1 MRESG
6 YIPGF
11 DWVRIIGSI
20 LVAMTHC
27 GVFMYFYNNT
37 SQLYQ
42 LFSILIPVFF
52 IMSGY
57 LRERS
62 FSRKA
67 VYSQVLK
74 YGTIYLAVN
83 SLAVIYVHINAFVH
97 FGEFSWTGLIVNMF
111 KGFVC
116 RCEDAYQLWFIPALL
131 YPMLLNAFL
140 DKKGRRIVIVISAAL
155 IIATEMIG
163 NEALNGEIDNFLAS
177 LPLIG
182 KIFYA
187 YELLG
192 MWRHLLIG
200 TLYTT
205 IGFDI
210 DSWRL
215 KPLPL
220 ILSAI
225 PVAFLEFHTGHIVIS
240 PFLLSLT
247 LFLVVKKLP
256 GHFMYPYHA
265 EISLFSGMMYFLHI
279 FEYIFIKRFITNSIP
294 LTVLLIIVFNLV
306 VTVVVFHFI
315 NKGKERGTTA
325 KVY

>member
-1 MRESG
+1 MRESS

-27 GVFMYFYNNT
+27 GVFMYFYNNAL
-37 SQLYQ
+37 QYYQ
-42 LFSILIPVFF
+42 LFSILIPVFY

-83 SLAVIYVHINAFVH
+83 SLAVIYTHINAFVQ
-97 FGEFSWTGLIVNMF
+97 FGEFSWTGLIVNLF
-111 KGFVC
+111 KGLVC
-116 RCEDAYQLWFIPALL
+116 SSDYAYQLWFIPALL

-140 DKKGRRIVIVISAAL
+140 DKKGRRIVIALSAAL
-155 IIATEMIG
+155 IIAKEIIG
-163 NEALNGEIDNFLAS
+163 NDVLEGSIDTVLSS

-182 KIFYA
+182 KIFYTH
-187 YELLG
+187 ELSR

-210 DSWRL
+210 DSWKL

-240 PFLLSLT
+240 PLLLSLA
-247 LFLVVKKLP
+247 LFLVVKKVP

-279 FEYIFIKRFITNSIP
+279 FEYLFIKGFITDSIP
-294 LTVLLIIVFNLV
+294 LTVLLIIAFNLV
-306 VTVVVFHFI
+306 ITVVVFHFI
-315 NKGKERGTTA
+315 NKGKERGKTA

>member
-57 LRERS
+57 LRKRS

-74 YGTIYLAVN
+74 YGTIYLAIN
-83 SLAVIYVHINAFVH
+83 SLAVIYSHINAFVH
-97 FGEFSWTGLIVNMF
+97 FGEFSWTGLIVNIL

-140 DKKGRRIVIVISAAL
+140 DKKGRRIVIVISAAF
-155 IIATEMIG
+155 IIATEIIG
-163 NEALNGEIDNFLAS
+163 NDVLEGEIERILSF

-187 YELLG
+187 HELLG

-306 VTVVVFHFI
+306 VTIVVFHFI
-315 NKGKERGTTA
+315 NIGKERGITA
-325 KVY
+325 KV